1 MSFFRPSRALRRQIA
16 GQPCPAC
23 GLRLHHVE
31 VVAWAH
37 EGRTLFLHPACVSL
51 LIEQNEAAATA
62 EEDTVTAANDGA
74 NSGLDAENTI
84 LQEAE

>member
-37 EGRTLFLHPACVSL
+37 ENRTHFLHPACVSL
-51 LIEQNEAAATA
+51 LLEQNEAAATA
-62 EEDTVTAANDGA
+62 EEDTVTAADDGA
-74 NSGLDAENTI
+74 NNGLDAESPI
-84 LQEAE
+84 VLEAQ